1 MDLAALASACLFI
14 VTVGYAVRCW
24 ISPFGPCRAC
34 DGMGHALHH
43 DRKGRLKRGRTCR
56 RCRGTGI
63 RIRVGRH
70 LWNRWRR
77 TYRTGTR

>member
-1 MDLAALASACLFI
+1 MALAALASACLPI
-14 VTVGYAVRCW
+14 VTLCYVVRCW
-24 ISPFGPCRAC
+24 LSPFGPCRAC
-34 DGMGHALHH
+34 DGMGHALIT

-56 RCRGTGI
+56 RCHGHGI

-70 LWNRWRR
+70 LWNWWRR